1 MATGGTYRIEST
13 TLNKSFTA
21 PPTTAWEEQFIAA
34 GLNGI
39 PINTGY
45 KIHTWNFENM
55 LGSDF
60 DDLAALFDEQQSNN
74 SQLTTLETDPYEADQ
89 SCDVYGTKN
98 YTDFF
103 IQNIAPRTRGLP
115 LYESVVVT
123 FEIFAS

>member
-13 TLNKSFTA
+13 TLNKSFPA
-21 PPTTAWEEQFIAA
+21 PPTTDWDEQPIAA

-55 LGSDF
+55 LGSDY
-60 DDLAALFDEQQSNN
+60 DDLASLFDEQQSNN
-74 SQLTTLETDPYEADQ
+74 SQLSTLETDPYEADL
-89 SCDVYGTKN
+89 SCDLYGTKN
-98 YTDFF
+98 YNDFF

-115 LYESVVVT
+115 LYENVAVT
-123 FEIFAS
+123 FEVFVS

>member
-13 TLNKSFTA
+13 TLNKEFPA
-21 PPTTAWEEQFIAA
+21 PPETAWDEQPIAA

-39 PINTGY
+39 PINSGY
-45 KIHTWNFENM
+45 KVHTWQFENM

-60 DDLAALFDEQQSNN
+60 DDLAS
-74 SQLTTLETDPYEADQ
+74 LESDQ
-89 SCDVYGTKN
+89 SCDEYGTKK

-115 LYESVVVT
+115 LYQSVTIT
-123 FEIFAS
+123 FEVFA

>member
-1 MATGGTYRIEST
+1 MASGGTYRIESS
-13 TLNKSFTA
+13 TLNKEFPS
-21 PPTTAWEEQFIAA
+21 PPETSWDEQPIAG

-45 KIHTWNFENM
+45 KIHIWTFQDM

-74 SQLTTLETDPYEADQ
+74 SQLSILETDPYESDQ
-89 SCDVYGTKN
+89 SCDVYGT
-98 YTDFF
+98 TDYNDFI

-115 LYESVVVT
+115 LYQSVTVT
-123 FEIFAS
+123 FEVFA

>member
-1 MATGGTYRIEST
+1 MASGGTYRIESST
-13 TLNKSFTA
+13 TNKSFPMPDSTE
-21 PPTTAWEEQFIAA
+21 WDEQPIAS

-45 KIHTWNFENM
+45 RTHQWSFRNM

-60 DDLAALFDEQQSNN
+60 DDLASLFDEQQDNN
-74 SQLTTLETDPYEADQ
+74 AQLVELETDPYEADQ
-89 SCDVYGTKN
+89 SCDDYGTTN

-115 LYESVVVT
+115 LYTNVNVI
-123 FEIFAS
+123 FEVWVG

>member
-1 MATGGTYRIEST
+1 MASGGTYRIESS
-13 TLNKSFTA
+13 TLNKSFPA
-21 PPTTAWEEQFIAA
+21 PPETSWDEQPIAG

-55 LGSDF
+55 DGSDF

-74 SQLTTLETDPYEADQ
+74 SQLTTLETDPYEADKT
-89 SCDVYGTKN
+89 CEDYGTKD
-98 YTDFF
+98 YTDFI

-115 LYESVVVT
+115 LYESVTVV
-123 FEIFAS
+123 FEVFA